1 MAIPP
6 ELSNIIVRLNQE
18 LTTIEQEATRGLNL
32 LRPALNLFPNTD
44 ILVQFFAYLNNI
56 LFMAENYKRQ
66 IQTIVERISPNN
78 VQTEIVQDAG
88 EELGD
93 LLGRV
98 LEAKI
103 GMERIIARLENLQ

>member
-1 MAIPP
+1 MAVPP
-6 ELSNIIVRLNQE
+6 EISNIIARLNQE
-18 LTTIEQEATRGLNL
+18 LTTIEQDATRGRNL
-32 LRPALNLFPNTD
+32 LRSALDLFPNTD
-44 ILVQFFAYLNNI
+44 ILVQFFAVLNNI
-56 LFMAENYKRQ
+56 LFMAENYKGQ
-66 IQTIVERISPNN
+66 IQTIVERISPDD
-78 VQTEIVQDAG
+78 VQADVVQDAG